1 MAKKK
6 KKQKSWLQPK
16 AKKLT
21 YSCTTKF
28 CHVHQFSP
36 FTDWAD
42 ELHFIA
48 FYHVLSL
55 TGMKLK
61 RKFFTLHTK
70 NKRGHKLL
78 RVLAMRKSI
87 TGYSQAWGHS
97 HCKEFEPYQPVQM
110 WQNHFHIASCN
121 GNRDIIYFIPHINV
135 PVGISHLS

>member
-1 MAKKK
+1 MT
-6 KKQKSWLQPK
+6 K

-28 CHVHQFSP
+28 CHVHQFSQ

-61 RKFFTLHTK
+61 RKFFTSHTK
-70 NKRGHKLL
+70 NRRGHKLH
-78 RVLAMRKSI
+78 AQSFSHEKEQHSI
-87 TGYSQAWGHS
+87 
-97 HCKEFEPYQPVQM
+97 
-110 WQNHFHIASCN
+110 
-121 GNRDIIYFIPHINV
+121 
-135 PVGISHLS
+135 